1 VIVELDERQVVC
13 RRDDDALGSVHAVAD
28 AAVPERGQDQYG
40 DQSAAWLGGLAGVEE
55 IAVA

>member
-1 VIVELDERQVVC
+1 
-13 RRDDDALGSVHAVAD
+13 VAD
-28 AAVPERGQDQYG
+28 AAVPEQGQDQYD